1 MEAAEKAL
9 VEPEQ
14 DEPSVEQAE
23 EFVLTPEQEEAAPV
37 EHSEEF
43 VLTPEQDALD
53 EAEPTDA
60 SGFALRP
67 LVPFSIQIV
76 ATALIFAGALLIVD
90 AGVRGP
96 RSLVGFGM
104 FTLGFV
110 GFDGLYR
117 GRFGFRQVSMFFG
130 WLAAGIGGWAVFVS
144 TLLTVL
150 ELPVGAELRTLLIVA
165 AACAAASAAAALL
178 SVRSW
183 GVGHRLRERLR
194 SATAWVSKRIS
205 RLDEPRPAQGFGS
218 EQPWRPAEPAR
229 ED

>member
-1 MEAAEKAL
+1 MEAAEETL

-14 DEPSVEQAE
+14 DPAAPGELQHDSAAAAEPSA
-23 EFVLTPEQEEAAPV
+23 FVLGPEEDVEAPEEP
-37 EHSEEF
+37 HR
-43 VLTPEQDALD
+43 
-53 EAEPTDA
+53 
-60 SGFALRP
+60 GFALRP
-67 LVPFSIQIV
+67 VVPFSIQIV

-104 FTLGFV
+104 FSLGFV
-110 GFDGLYR
+110 AFDGLDR
-117 GRFGFRQVSMFFG
+117 GRFGLRQVSMFFG
-130 WLAAGIGGWAVFVS
+130 WLAAGIGAWAGFVS
-144 TLLTVL
+144 ALLTLL

-194 SATAWVSKRIS
+194 AATAWVSERIS
-205 RLDEPRPAQGFGS
+205 RLDEPRPGQGLGS